1 MAIEIESFDAPVPGM
16 GLTHELGARP
26 WQSPP
31 QQATLEQALDFY
43 LPKLTDP
50 KMAAR
55 ALDLME
61 KNIPITAICETLT
74 LGGVMQGL
82 HTIDVAVLVN
92 PVLTEPL
99 EGMAKNAGID
109 YIVGDVADDEEP
121 DPSLIREA
129 IESLQDIDEEELEEE
144 REEIADEKEEKP
156 NKGLMARRGSK

>member
-55 ALDLME
+55 AL
-61 KNIPITAICETLT
+61 
-74 LGGVMQGL
+74 
-82 HTIDVAVLVN
+82 
-92 PVLTEPL
+92 VLTELL

>member
-1 MAIEIESFDAPVPGM
+1 
-16 GLTHELGARP
+16 
-26 WQSPP
+26 
-31 QQATLEQALDFY
+31 
-43 LPKLTDP
+43 
-50 KMAAR
+50 MAAR

-92 PVLTEPL
+92 PVLTELL